1 MRHAVLAFA
10 LFSALAAASPS
21 HADATGPKAPAKAGP
36 ATTLGALVDEQTMR
50 SVRHDPELRTLL
62 GISGDGIDLSGQ
74 LTDVSL
80 PRRAEL
86 RKAMQDNLAELQR
99 WSAGH
104 ALQGQDRWS
113 HGLAVWFYQRQ
124 LDLMEVD
131 WAPAWLPVGASTYAV
146 DQLFSVP
153 VSLPQFMD
161 NQHAVRD
168 EASARAYISRLH
180 AIAGKLDQVRANFDM
195 QAAKGVLPP
204 QVAMEGAASQIRSLL
219 APAPESNVF
228 VLSLRRKL
236 DRIDAMTTQRRD
248 ALVAQAVA
256 AVRTDTNP
264 AYLRLVSRLDEE
276 IARKPGSRGL
286 WALPG
291 GDAYYDAALRWNTST
306 DLDADQIHRIGV
318 AEVAR
323 IQKEMDA
330 LLRRQGMRKG
340 SVGERMAALTKD
352 AKHQY
357 ADSDAGREELLDDV
371 RRRLAALQPHVPA
384 YFGRQPPQA
393 LEVRA
398 VPKESQANAPG
409 AYYIAPAMDG
419 SRPGVYFINLGNLEA
434 NTRWSL
440 PTLTYHEGSPGHHFQ
455 ISIGQTLT
463 DLPMLR
469 RSLNPSAFTEGWALY
484 AEQLASEMGLYRDD
498 PLGDLG
504 RLRAELFRS
513 VRLVVDTGLHRK
525 RWTPEQ
531 AIDYMHDK
539 TGMPVA
545 EVRTEVVRYLVQPGQ
560 ACSYKIGH
568 LKLVELRERARKRL
582 GERFDIRAF
591 HDLILGNGALPLAV
605 LEASVDD
612 WIALQ
617 AREAVAVAG
626 T

>member
-1 MRHAVLAFA
+1 MRLASQA
-10 LFSALAAASPS
+10 LLLSAALSLALSVHVAS
-21 HADATGPKAPAKAGP
+21 ADTPPAGV
-36 ATTLGALVDEQTMR
+36 GALIDAQTMQ

-62 GISGDGIDLSGQ
+62 GLSGDGIDLSGQ

-86 RKAMQDNLAELQR
+86 RAQMQGNLD
-99 WSAGH
+99 
-104 ALQGQDRWS
+104 ALERIDASRLTGQDRWS

-124 LDLMEVD
+124 IELMQPD

-153 VSLPQFMD
+153 VQLPAFLE

-180 AIAGKLDQVRANFDM
+180 AVATKIDQVRANFDL
-195 QAAKGVLPP
+195 QARHGVLPP
-204 QVAMEGAASQIRSLL
+204 QVAMEGAASQIRALTQPD
-219 APAPESNVF
+219 PASSPLVQSF
-228 VLSLRRKL
+228 RRKL
-236 DRIDAMTTQRRD
+236 DKVGAFTAQQRE
-248 ALVAQAVA
+248 ALLAQAA
-256 AVRTDTNP
+256 RAVREDANP
-264 AYLRLVSRLDEE
+264 AYARLLARLDEE
-276 IARKPGSRGL
+276 IARKPGSRGM

-306 DLDADQIHRIGV
+306 DLGADAIHRIGV
-318 AEVAR
+318 DEVAR
-323 IQKEMDA
+323 IEKAMDA
-330 LLRRQGMRKG
+330 LLVAQDRRTG
-340 SVGERMAALTKD
+340 SVGERMSALVKDPRFQYADTDAGRAELVGDIKRTLAALT
-352 AKHQY
+352 
-357 ADSDAGREELLDDV
+357 
-371 RRRLAALQPHVPA
+371 PHIPD
-384 YFGRQPPQA
+384 YFGRTPPQP
-393 LEVRA
+393 LDVRP
-398 VPKESQANAPG
+398 VPKESQATAPG
-409 AYYIAPAMDG
+409 AYYVQPAMDG
-419 SRPGVYFINLGNLEA
+419 SRPGIYFINLGNLEA

-455 ISIGQTLT
+455 IAIGQTLT

-469 RSLNPSAFTEGWALY
+469 RSLNPSAFSEGWALY

-498 PLGDLG
+498 PWGDLG

-531 AIDYMHDK
+531 AIAYMHEH
-539 TGMPVA
+539 TGMPLD
-545 EVRTEVVRYLVQPGQ
+545 EVRIEVYRYLVQPGQ

-568 LKLVELRERARKRL
+568 LKFVELRERARTAL

-591 HDLILGNGALPLAV
+591 HDLVLGNGAMPLAV

-612 WIALQ
+612 WIRTQRGTVAK
-617 AREAVAVAG
+617 AR
-626 T
+626 

>member
-1 MRHAVLAFA
+1 MRHAVLALA
-10 LFSALAAASPS
+10 LLTAIGTLVPRDTNAQQAPASVPAAS
-21 HADATGPKAPAKAGP
+21 
-36 ATTLGALVDEQTMR
+36 LGALLDEQTMR
-50 SVRHDPELRTLL
+50 SVRHDPEWRTLL

-74 LTDVSL
+74 LTDVS
-80 PRRAEL
+80 PSRRDEL
-86 RKAMQDNLAELQR
+86 RAAMQRNLDELRQ
-99 WSAGH
+99 WSATH

-113 HGLAVWFYQRQ
+113 HGLGVWFYQRQ
-124 LDLMEVD
+124 IDLMQPD
-131 WAPAWLPVGASTYAV
+131 WAGAWLPVGASVYAV

-161 NQHAVRD
+161 NQHPVRD
-168 EASARAYISRLH
+168 EAGARSYIARLH
-180 AIAGKLDQVRANFDM
+180 AIGTKLDQIRANFDL
-195 QAAKGVLPP
+195 QARHGVLPP
-204 QVAMEGAASQIRSLL
+204 QVAMEGAAEQFRSLL
-219 APAPESNVF
+219 APAPEASPF
-228 VLSLRRKL
+228 VLSLKRRIE
-236 DRIDAMTTQRRD
+236 RIDAITPQRRQ
-248 ALVAQAVA
+248 ALIADAVA
-256 AVRTDTNP
+256 AVRSATNP
-264 AYLRLVSRLDEE
+264 GYQRLLARLDEE

-291 GDAYYDAALRWNTST
+291 GDAFYDASLRWNTST
-306 DLDADQIHRIGV
+306 DLDADEIHRIGV

-323 IQKEMDA
+323 IEREMDA
-330 LLRRQGMRKG
+330 LLRKQGMKEG
-340 SVGERMAALTKD
+340 TVGERMSALTKD
-352 AKHQY
+352 ARFQY
-357 ADSDAGREELLDDV
+357 ADSDAGREELMDDI
-371 RRRLAALQPHVPA
+371 RARLAALQPHVPK

-409 AYYIAPAMDG
+409 AYYISPALDG

-469 RSLNPSAFTEGWALY
+469 RSLNPSAFTEGWAMY
-484 AEQLASEMGLYRDD
+484 AEQLASEMGLYEGD
-498 PLGDLG
+498 PCGELG

-531 AIDYMHDK
+531 AIDYMHDR

-545 EVRTEVVRYLVQPGQ
+545 EVRSEVVRYLVQPGQ

-568 LKLVELRERARKRL
+568 LKFVELRERARKRL
-582 GERFDIRAF
+582 GKRFDIRAF
-591 HDLILGNGALPLAV
+591 HDLVLGNGAVPLAV

-612 WIALQ
+612 WIASGGGAK
-617 AREAVAVAG
+617 AR
-626 T
+626 